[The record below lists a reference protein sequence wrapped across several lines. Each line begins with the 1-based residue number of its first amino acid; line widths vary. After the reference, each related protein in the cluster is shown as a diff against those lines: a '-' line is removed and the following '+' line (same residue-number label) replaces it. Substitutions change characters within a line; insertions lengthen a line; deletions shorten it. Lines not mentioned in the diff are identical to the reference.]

1 MELNKFYKKLPDGS
15 FVEFNFYEYQAFSNN
30 HNIETP
36 WFLIV
41 VLILC
46 VLGIIILSL

>member
-15 FVEFNFYEYQAFSNN
+15 FVDFNFYEYQTFSNN
-30 HNIETP
+30 KNIPTP

-41 VLILC
+41 LLIFC
-46 VLGIIILSL
+46 ILGILILSL